1 MQKFLKEASADV
13 HTSYTFEEY
22 ENYIEQSITEQVI
35 VTAKKAKFSL
45 TVFFFATLVTIVL
58 DSVDMIIQ
66 LVRFAQPGND
76 YTEMVLVFA
85 ICMLA
90 LTNFVWV
97 WWIVHTH
104 LRLPTMFRKNTTS
117 ALFGFSGKMVKKLE
131 SDLANLKLRTGSWR
145 RNR

>member
-1 MQKFLKEASADV
+1 M
-13 HTSYTFEEY
+13 
-22 ENYIEQSITEQVI
+22 
-35 VTAKKAKFSL
+35 SL
-45 TVFFFATLVTIVL
+45 TVFFFCTLFTIVL
-58 DSVDMIIQ
+58 DSIDIIIQ

-104 LRLPTMFRKNTTS
+104 LRLPLMFRKHTTS

-131 SDLANLKLRTGSWR
+131 SDLANLKSRAGR
-145 RNR
+145 RKR